1 MDQVMEAYTTNTL
14 DTLVEIIPQTPMHR
28 YHSRNSDGDRS
39 GSIVIISRGR
49 SCASMTEYP
58 CDTCPQSKRCTQQ
71 QHDVCPMIEQW
82 CNECYNEHIKA
93 RKSVWWSRQEM
104 QFSDQDIIR
113 AAVKA
118 ASHAKSDGIDLK
130 DIYLELLDC
139 TAYSKIYRFRYE
151 MVSRQRMIN
160 LSWTNG

>member
-1 MDQVMEAYTTNTL
+1 MM
-14 DTLVEIIPQTPMHR
+14 IP
-28 YHSRNSDGDRS
+28 
-39 GSIVIISRGR
+39 
-49 SCASMTEYP
+49 
-58 CDTCPQSKRCTQQ
+58 
-71 QHDVCPMIEQW
+71 
-82 CNECYNEHIKA
+82 
-93 RKSVWWSRQEM
+93 QEM

-160 LSWTNG
+160 LILTNGFRVIGSRSTRMIYAYTEDN

>member
-1 MDQVMEAYTTNTL
+1 MM
-14 DTLVEIIPQTPMHR
+14 IP
-28 YHSRNSDGDRS
+28 
-39 GSIVIISRGR
+39 
-49 SCASMTEYP
+49 
-58 CDTCPQSKRCTQQ
+58 
-71 QHDVCPMIEQW
+71 
-82 CNECYNEHIKA
+82 
-93 RKSVWWSRQEM
+93 QEM

-160 LSWTNG
+160 LILTSGFQVIGSRSTRMVYTYDSDAR

>member
-1 MDQVMEAYTTNTL
+1 MM
-14 DTLVEIIPQTPMHR
+14 IPP
-28 YHSRNSDGDRS
+28 
-39 GSIVIISRGR
+39 
-49 SCASMTEYP
+49 
-58 CDTCPQSKRCTQQ
+58 
-71 QHDVCPMIEQW
+71 
-82 CNECYNEHIKA
+82 
-93 RKSVWWSRQEM
+93 EM

-160 LSWTNG
+160 LILTSGFQVIGSRSTRMVYRYDSEVV

>member
-1 MDQVMEAYTTNTL
+1 MM
-14 DTLVEIIPQTPMHR
+14 IP
-28 YHSRNSDGDRS
+28 
-39 GSIVIISRGR
+39 
-49 SCASMTEYP
+49 
-58 CDTCPQSKRCTQQ
+58 
-71 QHDVCPMIEQW
+71 
-82 CNECYNEHIKA
+82 
-93 RKSVWWSRQEM
+93 QEM

-160 LSWTNG
+160 LILTNGFRVIGSRSTRMVYGYDSEDN